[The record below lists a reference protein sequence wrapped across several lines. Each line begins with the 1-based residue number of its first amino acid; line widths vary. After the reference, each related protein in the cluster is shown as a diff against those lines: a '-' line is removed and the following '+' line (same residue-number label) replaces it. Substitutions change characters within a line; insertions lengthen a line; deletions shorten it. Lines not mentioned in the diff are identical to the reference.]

1 MVAIGSINGWQPGRG
16 PVTTWSAS
24 PASRDIMARAEKDPL
39 PASFQQADH
48 LRTAYRAKQAGR
60 DVPRLIMSSWD
71 IDGWC
76 DIAAMTEAINTHIRR
91 HDTYHSAFDVAFD
104 VTEDV
109 NGITVTRRTVEDPEL
124 IEFVP
129 TALGFMEVD
138 EIRAVA
144 RTATPGTLEW
154 DCFTFGVIQKDDHF
168 TFYANIDHLHTD
180 GMSAGLIYRDIH
192 LTYQAL
198 THDIPSPLPAAA
210 VYRDFAARQNMHAA
224 SMTRYSRP
232 VRDWAEFAREADGEW
247 PTFPLGL
254 GNTPA
259 NTPANTTA
267 NTLGGVL
274 TVELLNA
281 EETEA
286 FAAACRAAGARFSG
300 GVMACAA
307 LADNHFTGRETYRTY
322 TPSDTRSGEA
332 QAQSA
337 GWYASL
343 FPVSVPV
350 HTDDFGRTARAAQKS
365 FDSNKHMSSIPR
377 STALD
382 LFPAEELDVTPPSGP
397 SMMVS
402 LMDFR
407 GMEDADASRL
417 GIYLDN
423 LSHGDINTWVIRH
436 PDHTSV
442 TVSFPDTQEARHSVH
457 HYIGVLRSAFTD
469 AAELTTG
476 WIDELA
482 DQAFAHTA

>member
-16 PVTTWSAS
+16 PVTTWTAS
-24 PASRDIMARAEKDPL
+24 PASRDIMARAAKDPL
-39 PASFQQADH
+39 PASFQQEDH
-48 LRTAYRAKQAGR
+48 LRTAYRAKQTGR

-232 VRDWAEFAREADGEW
+232 VRDWAEFAREANGEW

-254 GNTPA
+254 GNTP
-259 NTPANTTA
+259 A

-476 WIDELA
+476 WIDELD

>member
-16 PVTTWSAS
+16 PVTTWTAS
-24 PASRDIMARAEKDPL
+24 PASRDIMARAAKDPL
-39 PASFQQADH
+39 PASFQQEDH
-48 LRTAYRAKQAGR
+48 LRTAYRAKQTGR

-76 DIAAMTEAINTHIRR
+76 DIAAMTEAINTHLRR
-91 HDTYHSAFDVAFD
+91 HDTYHSAFD

-138 EIRAVA
+138 EIRALA
-144 RTATPGTLEW
+144 RTATPGALEW
-154 DCFTFGVIQKDDHF
+154 DCFTFGVIQKEDHF

-198 THDIPSPLPAAA
+198 MHDLPNPLPAAA
-210 VYRDFAARQNMHAA
+210 VYRDFAARQSMQVA
-224 SMTRYSRP
+224 SMTRDSRP
-232 VRDWAEFAREADGEW
+232 VRDWAEFAREADGQW

-254 GNTPA
+254 GDMSVNTPVD
-259 NTPANTTA
+259 
-267 NTLGGVL
+267 TLGGVL

-286 FAAACRAAGARFSG
+286 FDAACRDAGARFSG

-307 LADNHFTGRETYRTY
+307 LADNHFTGRETFHTY

>member
-254 GNTPA
+254 GNTPG
-259 NTPANTTA
+259 NTPA

-274 TVELLNA
+274 TVELLNT

>member
-91 HDTYHSAFDVAFD
+91 HDTYHSAFDV
-104 VTEDV
+104 TEDV

-138 EIRAVA
+138 EIRALA